1 MSDPKIRIRRSST
14 PNKVPTT
21 TQLELGELAINTYD
35 GKLYLEQ
42 DQGAA
47 GVGNTVVRVNP
58 WNVGLGTTAYNI
70 SFTSGKVGIGTTV
83 AQYHLDVGGNI
94 NFTGNLTQDGAA
106 FTSGVTVKDEGSALS
121 TQATTLNFVGNG
133 VAATGNGAE
142 KTITVTAGSGPTGPT
157 GATGAQGAVGAQ
169 GASGAGAQGAAGPT
183 GAQGATGS
191 TGAQGATGTG
201 AQGATGSTGP
211 TGNTGPTGATGA
223 QGAQG
228 AAGSG
233 GGGGASVSVS
243 SNPPGSPSG
252 GDLWWDS
259 DVGELYIY
267 YADTDSNQ
275 WVETSG
281 GSETVTI
288 SDNAPSSPNAGDL
301 WWESDTGQLKIYYND
316 GDSNQWVDANAG
328 VLSSLTVWQTNSTGI
343 NTTSNVGI
351 GTTTADAALT
361 VRGNVKITGIS
372 TFTGDVN
379 VGTSQASGVIL
390 TSPNGTKYRLIVAN
404 DGSLSTAA
412 A

>member
-1 MSDPKIRIRRSST
+1 MADPKIRIRRSAT
-14 PNKVPTT
+14 PNKVPTK

-70 SFTSGKVGIGTTV
+70 TFESGKVGIGTTV
-83 AQYHLDVGGNI
+83 AQYNLDVGGNI

-142 KTITVTAGSGPTGPT
+142 KTITITSG
-157 GATGAQGAVGAQ
+157 
-169 GASGAGAQGAAGPT
+169 T

-191 TGAQGATGTG
+191 TGAQGGTG
-201 AQGATGSTGP
+201 S
-211 TGNTGPTGATGA
+211 TGA

-233 GGGGASVSVS
+233 GSGGANVSVS

-259 DVGELYIY
+259 DVGELFIY

-281 GSETVTI
+281 GSETVTV

-301 WWESDTGQLKIYYND
+301 CGI
-316 GDSNQWVDANAG
+316 VI
-328 VLSSLTVWQTNSTGI
+328 TV
-343 NTTSNVGI
+343 V
-351 GTTTADAALT
+351 
-361 VRGNVKITGIS
+361 
-372 TFTGDVN
+372 
-379 VGTSQASGVIL
+379 
-390 TSPNGTKYRLIVAN
+390 
-404 DGSLSTAA
+404 
-412 A
+412 